1 MRRKS
6 EVPLQKVTLNLFE
19 GDFSRLQDLHPD
31 LGAGAVIRLIVRRH
45 LDAVKDHSSNRR
57 ESVPISLEQTRLA

>member
-6 EVPLQKVTLNLFE
+6 DVPLQKVTLNLFE
-19 GDFSRLQDLHPD
+19 GDFSRLQDLHPT

-45 LDAVKDHSSNRR
+45 LDAVNNSSNRR
-57 ESVPISLEQTRLA
+57 QSMPVPAEQTRVA

>member
-6 EVPLQKVTLNLFE
+6 ELPLQKVTLNLFE

-31 LGAGAVIRLIVRRH
+31 IGAGAVIRLIVRRH
-45 LDAVKDHSSNRR
+45 LDAVNSSNRR
-57 ESVPISLEQTRLA
+57 EAMPVSAE